1 MSKELNGP
9 EEESKMVIAR
19 SNAAPAD
26 IGFLKRKWERH
37 EIC

>member
-9 EEESKMVIAR
+9 EEESKMVIVK
-19 SNAAPAD
+19 SNAALAD
-26 IGFLKRKWERH
+26 IGSLKRKWERH